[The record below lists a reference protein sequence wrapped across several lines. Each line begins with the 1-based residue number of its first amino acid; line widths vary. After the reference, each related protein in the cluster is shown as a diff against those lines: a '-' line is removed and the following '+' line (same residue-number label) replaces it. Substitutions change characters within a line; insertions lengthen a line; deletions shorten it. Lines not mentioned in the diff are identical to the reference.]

1 MNLNGPVIASS
12 TLSTTSNL
20 TCNGILTSGG
30 IINANAGITTNNQNI
45 NIGSG
50 TIQGGSIKSQV
61 NSGTYTG
68 VNSYFFTNGDVYGT
82 TYFDNP
88 QANSSINFRIG
99 SSLPTYAVINTSGLS
114 INGTITSNNNNINA
128 GTGTINCGTLNC
140 TSETDSGSITCSGF
154 TSTKNSSGSVGN
166 VIGGFYDNNTSA
178 GSSIIQV
185 GNNIALGTAQFG
197 VSYTSTVPWGLI
209 GGVGATNNYLTF
221 DGNGY
226 YFGAFQKPP
235 NSSTYKLQVDGAT
248 YANGGLTSNGT
259 VNIQNG
265 STLSNSVL
273 QITPQSTFTSINCT
287 NGTNSLTQPLVL
299 NNNNGYGVCIN
310 TSTPQ
315 TGYQLTVNGSI
326 YAGGG
331 LTANGGLTMGAN
343 QNINLSSSVSAPSST
358 QLGYTNN
365 GNMVPSYS
373 GGNITSGTAGY
384 FGSISLAPG
393 TWMVLAKLVVN
404 PLGSNAVIS
413 NVSVGFGPSY
423 TTALTYT
430 YGCSVSTTV
439 PSASLTTLFQTSAIY
454 TIGTTTTYYFFGTI
468 VFSGAS
474 GGLSMGTVGG
484 TNPYS
489 TFTATR
495 IA

>member
-1 MNLNGPVIASS
+1 
-12 TLSTTSNL
+12 
-20 TCNGILTSGG
+20 
-30 IINANAGITTNNQNI
+30 
-45 NIGSG
+45 
-50 TIQGGSIKSQV
+50 
-61 NSGTYTG
+61 
-68 VNSYFFTNGDVYGT
+68 
-82 TYFDNP
+82 
-88 QANSSINFRIG
+88 
-99 SSLPTYAVINTSGLS
+99 
-114 INGTITSNNNNINA
+114 
-128 GTGTINCGTLNC
+128 
-140 TSETDSGSITCSGF
+140 
-154 TSTKNSSGSVGN
+154 
-166 VIGGFYDNNTSA
+166 
-178 GSSIIQV
+178 
-185 GNNIALGTAQFG
+185 
-197 VSYTSTVPWGLI
+197 
-209 GGVGATNNYLTF
+209 
-221 DGNGY
+221 
-226 YFGAFQKPP
+226 
-235 NSSTYKLQVDGAT
+235 
-248 YANGGLTSNGT
+248 
-259 VNIQNG
+259 
-265 STLSNSVL
+265 
-273 QITPQSTFTSINCT
+273 
-287 NGTNSLTQPLVL
+287 
-299 NNNNGYGVCIN
+299 
-310 TSTPQ
+310 
-315 TGYQLTVNGSI
+315 
-326 YAGGG
+326 
-331 LTANGGLTMGAN
+331 MGAN

-384 FGSISLAPG
+384 FGYISLAPG